1 MTNAEIEIAVRELA
15 HTWADELGL
24 EYSGVQLPDLM
35 EYNFLTVIN
44 RLMLQHIAQQ
54 NAPSEPPPVEGAHA

>member
-15 HTWADELGL
+15 HTWANDLDL

-35 EYNFLTVIN
+35 EYNFLTVVN

-54 NAPSEPPPVEGAHA
+54 QAVIVTKED